1 MLAFKNRHLFRV
13 TIKTKLAHKLAVTNS
28 VLLSIALP
36 RSDRGFGMNVQASIM
51 RTELNI
57 YLVVGPQIQMFAIAF
72 PRNPSITSVLLEK
85 SSEALNTHDSSRFYR
100 GSGSPDAL
108 ICYSLLLQ
116 LYCTGTGVI
125 YASYCSD
132 SQLQHSRCNSVMIS

>member
-1 MLAFKNRHLFRV
+1 MYRPDLHNHGRFEADLKSERVLFMLAFKNSNLFRV
-13 TIKTKLAHKLAVTNS
+13 TIKTKLTHKLPLTNS

-36 RSDRGFGMNVQASIM
+36 RSDGGFGANVYASIK

-72 PRNPSITSVLLEK
+72 PRNPSITCVLSEK

-100 GSGSPDAL
+100 RRVSPYAL
-108 ICYSLLLQ
+108 IRYSLLL
-116 LYCTGTGVI
+116 
-125 YASYCSD
+125 
-132 SQLQHSRCNSVMIS
+132 